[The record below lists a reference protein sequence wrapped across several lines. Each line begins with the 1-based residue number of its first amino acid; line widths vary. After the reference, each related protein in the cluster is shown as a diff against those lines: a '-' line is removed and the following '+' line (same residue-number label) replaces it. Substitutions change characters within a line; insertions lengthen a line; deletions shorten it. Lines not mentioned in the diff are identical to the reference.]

1 MDDFINMGHSMTL
14 YACSMVT
21 KMFQSIGFTSH
32 SGPKSSLLPFQ
43 KREFL
48 RFVIESLAVVTTL
61 NNDKNNNNAK
71 TFAII
76 FFGQGL
82 KQF

>member
-1 MDDFINMGHSMTL
+1 MGHSMIL
-14 YACSMVT
+14 YARSMVT
-21 KMFQSIGFTSH
+21 KMFQSVGFTLH
-32 SGPKSSLLPFQ
+32 SGPKSSLRPFQ

-61 NNDKNNNNAK
+61 NHDKNNNNAK
-71 TFAII
+71 TFVII
-76 FFGQGL
+76 FFGHGL

>member
-1 MDDFINMGHSMTL
+1 MGHSMIL

-21 KMFQSIGFTSH
+21 KMFQSIGFTLH

-61 NNDKNNNNAK
+61 NNDNNNNAK
-71 TFAII
+71 TFVII
-76 FFGQGL
+76 FFGHGL